1 MHKFI
6 ELAKEEMPQLEYA
19 IKKIDSFLNKAP
31 EGCLKRQNKNGKTYY
46 YHQFMQENKWKR
58 RYIKKSD
65 LSLAKM
71 LAQKHY
77 YIAIKPIL
85 EKTINELKRLAKKC
99 STNELEEI
107 YDNLSVERKS
117 LVTPIQ
123 MSVQEKLTEWQSEI
137 CEKNTMYPENLR
149 YETEQGDVVRSKSE
163 VIIANILYQN
173 REHIL
178 YKYERSLEIVENG
191 RKKTIYPDFT
201 IINKYTGKITYWEHA
216 GRMDDP
222 YYANDFVK
230 KINAYVRNDLLPG
243 RDVVITY
250 ETQNIPLDIKVVKQL
265 VEEVVCFTY

>member
-6 ELAKEEMPQLEYA
+6 ESAKEDVPQLEYA
-19 IKKIDSFLNKAP
+19 IKKIDIFLNKAP
-31 EGCLKRQNKNGKTYY
+31 EGCLKWQNKNGKTYY
-46 YHQFMQENKWKR
+46 YHQFMKENKWKR
-58 RYIKKSD
+58 KYIKKSE
-65 LSLAKM
+65 LLLAQM

-85 EKTINELKRLAKKC
+85 EKTINELKRLVKKC
-99 STNELEEI
+99 PSNELEEV
-107 YDNLSVERKS
+107 YENLSIERKK

-123 MSVQEKLTEWQSEI
+123 MSVKERLTEWQSEI
-137 CEKNTMYPENLR
+137 YEKHMMYPENSR

-173 REHIL
+173 HEHIL
-178 YKYERSLEIVENG
+178 YKYERPLEIVENG
-191 RKKTIYPDFT
+191 RKKTVYPDFT
-201 IINKYTGKITYWEHA
+201 IINKHTGKITYWEHA

-230 KINAYVRNDLLPG
+230 KINAYVRNNLLLG

-250 ETQNIPLDIKVVKQL
+250 ETQNTPLDIKVVKQL
-265 VEEVVCFTY
+265 VKQIVSATY